1 MGYVNNKNEV
11 LLSKFL
17 GSIIGTAVGD
27 VLGAPFEGSE
37 KVQVK
42 TIYSVAEDQPILTYT
57 DDTHMMIGVA
67 ESLIAKKGFDAAHMS
82 KVFSKN
88 YFNDPYRGYGQG
100 PPQIF
105 KKINAG
111 TLWEKAA
118 EEIYP
123 GGSYGNGSAMRIAP
137 IGLYY
142 YDDLQNLKDA
152 AFQSSQ
158 ITHAHIL
165 GKEGAM
171 MQAYSVA
178 LAVSQL
184 SKSSFSPKSFLKKLQ
199 SMVYQDIYKE
209 KLGIIEN
216 LLNTD
221 DKKRVISELGNG
233 IEAFNSVPTAIFSFL
248 SHPKS
253 FEDAVVYAV
262 SLGGDTDTIGAMT
275 GAISGAFLGIEAIPQ
290 KWRDKIEDN
299 SYLTELALKLCD
311 LKVNQS

>member
-1 MGYVNNKNEV
+1 MNREV

-17 GSIIGTAVGD
+17 GSIIGAAVGD
-27 VLGAPFEGSE
+27 VLGAPFEGSQ
-37 KVQVK
+37 KVQANTVY
-42 TIYSVAEDQPILTYT
+42 TVAEDRPILTYT

-67 ESLIAKKGFDAAHMS
+67 ESLIAKKGFDGAYMS
-82 KVFSKN
+82 KRFSRN
-88 YFNDPYRGYGQG
+88 YFDDPYRGYGQG
-100 PPQIF
+100 PPLIF
-105 KKINAG
+105 KKIEAG
-111 TLWEKAA
+111 TPWEKAA

-142 YDDLQNLKDA
+142 YDDLHKLKEA
-152 AFQSSQ
+152 VFQSSQ

-171 MQAYSVA
+171 MQAY
-178 LAVSQL
+178 AVSLVLSQP
-184 SKSSFSPKSFLKKLQ
+184 SKSSFRPKSFLKKLQ
-199 SMVYQDIYKE
+199 SVVTRDIYKK
-209 KLGIIEN
+209 KLGIIAN
-216 LLNTD
+216 LLGTD
-221 DKKRVISELGNG
+221 DKKRVIFELGNG
-233 IEAFNSVPTAIFSFL
+233 IEAFNSVPAAIFSFL

-262 SLGGDTDTIGAMT
+262 SLGGDTDTIGSMT

-290 KWRDKIEDN
+290 KWRAKIENN

-311 LKVNQS
+311 LKGS